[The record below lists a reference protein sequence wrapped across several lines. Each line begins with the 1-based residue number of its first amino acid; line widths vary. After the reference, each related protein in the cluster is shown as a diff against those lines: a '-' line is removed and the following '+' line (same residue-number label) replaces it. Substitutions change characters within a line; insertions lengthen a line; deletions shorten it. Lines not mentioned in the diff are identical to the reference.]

1 MCSIPKSIVDFASLH
16 GVGTPRVKPRWY
28 PFMEQCQLKSVHT
41 KGELLRA
48 HLDGNTPHFVDGCVP
63 RVRLKNKYLNDHYDF
78 HLVLSPRESPTSPN
92 PPWGLASVFGPEF
105 DFTGYASH
113 HFEDPYLMTTNDQ
126 VEHTLKMVCEIQ
138 GSTRVIFQLSTWV
151 LHWMTSVAI
160 LTRLSRR
167 HVTRLVTIRASICGQ
182 IAFKRRGMIRTRGA
196 IGVKP

>member
-16 GVGTPRVKPRWY
+16 GVGTPRVKPRSY

-41 KGELLRA
+41 KGELIRA
-48 HLDGNTPHFVDGCVP
+48 HLEGNTPHFGDGCVP

-78 HLVLSPRESPTSPN
+78 RLALSPHEAPTSPN
-92 PPWGLASVFGPEF
+92 PPWCLASVFEPEF
-105 DFTGYASH
+105 DFMGYTSH

-160 LTRLSRR
+160 ITRLSRR

-182 IAFKRRGMIRTRGA
+182 IAFKRRGIIQTRGA